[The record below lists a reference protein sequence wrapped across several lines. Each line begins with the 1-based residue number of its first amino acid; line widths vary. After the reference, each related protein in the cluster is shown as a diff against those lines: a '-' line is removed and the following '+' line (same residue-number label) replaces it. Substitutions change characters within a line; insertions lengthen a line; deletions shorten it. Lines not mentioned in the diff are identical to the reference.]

1 MSSDWTGR
9 RILKELC
16 DAPRRRQILVTFWT
30 EGEDDARNLVSAAL
44 ARNLNF
50 RLESIRKAPPEKKAD
65 LLAMQLHVPQFEEP
79 IEIALMLWHTSHAKD
94 LLSAFLDAW
103 KIPHVDGSIEAEEYP
118 VPKPADVTKAAAALS
133 KDYAREDIVLYLAT
147 AGLLMGHEQPAWRE
161 ATWPEVE
168 RLRGGGTAGTPAKP
182 VATAP
187 PTASKRSPKAPAASS
202 PAKKKSAASKGATG
216 TRKSRG

>member
-30 EGEDDARNLVSAAL
+30 EGEADARDLVSAAL

-50 RLESIRKAPPEKKAD
+50 RLESIRKATPEKKAD

-118 VPKPADVTKAAAALS
+118 VPTPAEVTKAAAALS
-133 KDYAREDIVLYLAT
+133 KSHAREDIVLYLAT
-147 AGLLMGHEQPAWRE
+147 AGLLMGHETPAWRE

-168 RLRGGGTAGTPAKP
+168 RLRGGETAGTPAKP
-182 VATAP
+182 VAPAP
-187 PTASKRSPKAPAASS
+187 PTASKRSPKTPAASS
-202 PAKKKSAASKGATG
+202 PAKKKGAASKGATG